1 MEALNYKI
9 APKTLGR
16 FVDESHVCFQERSHA
31 DEFLEILNKQDPAIK
46 YTLEFEDHKHSLN
59 FLDININNMT
69 GKKYK
74 YKVHRKNAIT
84 NLHINPLQSGVSYLY
99 PLKTSE
105 NLTP

>member
-1 MEALNYKI
+1 MEALNCKI

-59 FLDININNMT
+59 FLDVNINNMT
-69 GKKYK
+69 DKKYK

-84 NLHINPLQSGVSYLY
+84 NLHINPLQFVSYLY